1 MSFPAHQSIR
11 LLFVD
16 DEVQFLDTLREYFEP
31 FATVKTAESAE
42 EAILTLTEFKPDVI
56 ISDQRM
62 GLISGVD
69 FLQKSITVSPESER
83 ILMTAYGD
91 ITSVVQSINKARIS
105 YYLTKPVDF
114 HQLRLAIE
122 QLSEASTLRRENDAL
137 IKELQTSN
145 ADLESKIA
153 ERSAELQSAY
163 NILQQFQ
170 KTREQMVRM
179 AVHDLKTPLGNME
192 LVLHEFERGGVSPE
206 DFKELVDIAKQSTRI
221 MRGLVE
227 DMLTVA
233 VISQPQFHL
242 AMDELELTPF
252 LTAVCSSF
260 EQLAKNKSIR
270 FVQNIPG
277 NLPIIQADSQQL
289 QHVVDNL
296 LSNAIK
302 YTPYNGVVEFS
313 AWSERHGVIIQVKDF
328 GLGMTQEDIAQAF
341 QEFRRLSARP
351 TGGESSTGLGLF
363 IVKKIVE
370 LHGGSVSIFSEGKD
384 KGTTFTVKLPM

>member
-42 EAILTLTEFKPDVI
+42 EAILILTEFKPDVI

-114 HQLRLAIE
+114 HQLRMAIE
-122 QLSEASTLRRENDAL
+122 QLSEATILRRENDAL

-192 LVLHEFERGGVSPE
+192 LVLHEFERGGISPE

-242 AMDELELTPF
+242 AVDELELTPF

-270 FVQNIPG
+270 FVQDIPG

-313 AWSERHGVIIQVKDF
+313 AWSEKHGVIIQVKDF
-328 GLGMTQEDIAQAF
+328 GLGMTQEDISQAF